1 MRYLTWTVVCATVV
15 LFTLSS
21 AATAEVV
28 ILNDPKGDDK
38 GPGSYEY
45 PTDSVYRPGSF
56 DITKVS
62 IESAGDDTIIEVEI
76 AAKIEDPWDSS
87 AWGGNGFSLQ
97 FVQVY
102 LDTNKATGS
111 GHTETLPGINARF
124 AAESAW
130 EKVVLLSPQGKTRLQ
145 SEVNA
150 KAKSLKDDVVI
161 PRKTSVKGRTLRAV
175 VSTADLGGPVTK
187 GWGYQVLMQSNEG
200 FPDKGDLLTRK
211 VNEYAG
217 PHRFGGGS
225 DWECDPHI
233 IDMLAGA
240 ASGSPDEVKA
250 QALALKYT
258 CDKGGDVGKST
269 LASLPMVYR

>member
-1 MRYLTWTVVCATVV
+1 MRYLSWIVILSTLTVAN
-15 LFTLSS
+15 
-21 AATAEVV
+21 AAFAEV
-28 ILNDPKGDDK
+28 ITLTDPKGDDK
-38 GPGSYEY
+38 GPGTYEY
-45 PTDSVYRPGSF
+45 PTDGVYRPGSF
-56 DITKVS
+56 DLTKVTF
-62 IESAGDDTIIEVEI
+62 ESSGDDTIIEVEI

-97 FVQVY
+97 FVQIY

-111 GHTETLPGINARF
+111 GHAETLPGLNARF
-124 AAESAW
+124 SSESAW
-130 EKVVLLSPQGKTRLQ
+130 EKVVLISPQGKNRLQ

-150 KAKSLKDDVVI
+150 KAKALKDDVVI

-175 VSTADLGGPVTK
+175 VSNADLGSAVAK
-187 GWGYQVLMQSNEG
+187 GWGYQVVMQSNEG
-200 FPDKGDLLTRK
+200 FPDKSDLLTRK

-233 IDMLAGA
+233 IDMVAGG
-240 ASGSPDEVKA
+240 ASGNPDETKA
-250 QALALKYT
+250 QADALKYT

-269 LASLPMVYR
+269 LATLPMVYR